1 MSASRLLVIDHDP
14 AVQHAV
20 ETALGPESF
29 EVTAVG
35 DGLTALDMALA
46 SAPDVILAEYR
57 MEGINVFRFIEKLK
71 HKNAL
76 NGVALLLLVNPGD
89 TYDELTL
96 RLVGVT
102 DFLRKPLSPK
112 EMLERVKRYRPVPM
126 PVPSA
131 PEAMNTVETGPQPVE
146 DLLGWSQDA
155 SPSPFSELSQD
166 RSTGLDFSPSA
177 PDQLESAAGSADA
190 TEFLERNE
198 ITPNEHP
205 SVANDT
211 EQAFAELAHG
221 ALAAPDS
228 AELSKPRFAPTE
240 SYPPQ
245 AVPTAAIAKPPTERT
260 GEAGSPLPPEMVE
273 RLAHDVA
280 QQIVEKVAWDVV
292 PDLASASLER
302 IVTAVVERVVWDIVP
317 AVAEAA
323 VKQEIDRLTRDDG

>member
-20 ETALGPESF
+20 ETALGPDGF

-112 EMLERVKRYRPVPM
+112 EMLERVKRYRLVPIPVPAA
-126 PVPSA
+126 PVA
-131 PEAMNTVETGPQPVE
+131 MKAVEAEPQKVE

-166 RSTGLDFSPSA
+166 RSTGLDFSLAA
-177 PDQLESAAGSADA
+177 PDQLESAASSEDA

-198 ITPNEHP
+198 ITPSEHP
-205 SVANDT
+205 SVVGDT
-211 EQAFAELAHG
+211 EQAFAELAQG
-221 ALAAPDS
+221 ALATPEP
-228 AELSKPRFAPTE
+228 AEPLFAQTESLRPTSAPTA
-240 SYPPQ
+240 S
-245 AVPTAAIAKPPTERT
+245 TAERT
-260 GEAGSPLPPEMVE
+260 GDGGSPLQPEMVE
-273 RLAHDVA
+273 RLAQDVA
-280 QQIVEKVAWDVV
+280 QQVVEKVAWDVV
-292 PDLASASLER
+292 PDLAKQSLER

-317 AVAEAA
+317 TIAEAA
-323 VKQEIDRLTRDDG
+323 IKQEIDRLKRDDG